1 MNVVESN
8 SGRALMVVLGGIN
21 VKFGTELEI
30 FFSAACL
37 ERIFLPFHMNNKS
50 RFRCVEQNKSNFKLW
65 NRKNKQ
71 INKKT
76 EGWGWKI
83 NFSRQCFFLSNT
95 LKFAD

>member
-30 FFSAACL
+30 FFQQL
-37 ERIFLPFHMNNKS
+37 VWREYFYRFTWIINQGLGVWNKTK
-50 RFRCVEQNKSNFKLW
+50 VTSNFEIEK
-65 NRKNKQ
+65 KQ

-76 EGWGWKI
+76 EGWGCKI